1 MIAKLSGACYAKLLV
16 HTGNINTLKLINY
29 AYFHSITKYGIIL
42 LL

>member
-1 MIAKLSGACYAKLLV
+1 MIAKLSGACYARLMV

-29 AYFHSITKYGIIL
+29 AYSRSIRIYGIIL